1 MKGYCVMSQ
10 LQSDKYN
17 IAWFKLA
24 EFVSRKEK
32 ERALGIYKLLV
43 HSLPTDAIAAQLE
56 GDLLLAFHDE
66 KALQSY
72 TRAVELYE
80 RTEDYVKALAVCE
93 HCLTLVPDS
102 IYHIERSI
110 RLYIMI
116 GDKNKACQYA
126 DRLGKML
133 AIKQNTERNA
143 FLITDHTIDHDCRLH
158 IAHSFVI
165 ESLNHNP
172 SLFALVEKPLTFVLQ
187 SYAAESSKKL
197 NSFLVTLESIDQ
209 ATFSWATKYIKNDD
223 FEKMDGKK

>member
-32 ERALGIYKLLV
+32 ERALGIYKLLI

-56 GDLLLAFHDE
+56 GDLLLAFRDE

-80 RTEDYVKALAVCE
+80 QTEDYIKALAVCE

-102 IYHIERSI
+102 MYHVERSV
-110 RLYIMI
+110 RLYLLI
-116 GDKNKACQYA
+116 GDKEKARHYA

-133 AIKQNTERNA
+133 AIKKDTERNA
-143 FLITDHTIDHDCRLH
+143 LLITDQNIDLDCRLR

-172 SLFALVEKPLTFVLQ
+172 ASCALVEKPLTFVLQ

-197 NSFLVTLESIDQ
+197 NSFLVALESIDQ
-209 ATFSWATKYIKNDD
+209 ATFSWATKYIKSDD
-223 FEKMDGKK
+223 FEKKGGKK